1 VARKRTYAVIYDL
14 EFTAWE
20 GSMQSRW
27 SRPREYPEIVQIGAV
42 KVDAESLKS
51 AGEFEILVRPR
62 VNPVLSEYLIALTG
76 ITNEMLR
83 EKGVDFITAFRAF
96 VDFVGGARTFAFGRD
111 DLVLA
116 ENLKLY
122 GFGALS
128 VPPYT
133 NANPW
138 FKENGIDLT
147 GRHACDT
154 GELAGVP
161 FEGRKH
167 TALADAKSV
176 AAGIAALI
184 GRGAPNLYLM
194 ESS

>member
-1 VARKRTYAVIYDL
+1 MARIRTYAVVYDL

-27 SRPREYPEIVQIGAV
+27 SRPCEFTEVVQIGAV
-42 KVDAESLKS
+42 KVDAESLKTVD
-51 AGEFEILVRPR
+51 EFEILVRPR
-62 VNPVLSEYLIALTG
+62 INPVLSDYLVALTG
-76 ITNEMLR
+76 ISNEMVR
-83 EKGVDFITAFRAF
+83 EKGVDFITAFGAF
-96 VDFVGGARTFAFGRD
+96 AEFAGGARTFAFGRD

-116 ENLKLY
+116 DNLKRY
-122 GFGALS
+122 GFGKLA
-128 VPPYT
+128 VPAYT

-138 FKENGIDLT
+138 FQENGIDLM
-147 GRHACDT
+147 GKHACDT

-184 GRGAPNLYLM
+184 ARGAPNLYLQ
-194 ESS
+194 ENT